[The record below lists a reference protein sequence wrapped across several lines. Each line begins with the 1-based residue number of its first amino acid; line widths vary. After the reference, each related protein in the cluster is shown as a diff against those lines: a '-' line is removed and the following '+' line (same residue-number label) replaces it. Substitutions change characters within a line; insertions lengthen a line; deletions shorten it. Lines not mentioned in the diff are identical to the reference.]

1 MSVQFGVFLTPSAG
15 DAASVVTL
23 AQTAEQAGFD
33 LVTVQDHPY
42 QPKFLDAWTL
52 LSYLGAATERV
63 QLSANVHNLPLR
75 PPAVL
80 ARSAAS
86 LDLLTGGRVML
97 GLGAGVFWDAI
108 VAMGGPSRTPGQSV
122 EALSEAITVVRELW
136 DTSDRG
142 GVFLEGEHYPI
153 QGAKRGPAPA
163 HDIPICVGA
172 YKPRML
178 RLVGR
183 QADGWWPSLPMLESE
198 SILATSGAIIDEA
211 ARAAGRDPAAIRR
224 IVNITMDDARVDR
237 LVHLAQTYGVS
248 TFVVMGDDADVMRR
262 LGDEVLPAVRTK
274 LDAG

>member
-1 MSVQFGVFLTPSAG
+1 M
-15 DAASVVTL
+15 
-23 AQTAEQAGFD
+23 
-33 LVTVQDHPY
+33 
-42 QPKFLDAWTL
+42 
-52 LSYLGAATERV
+52 
-63 QLSANVHNLPLR
+63 
-75 PPAVL
+75 
-80 ARSAAS
+80 
-86 LDLLTGGRVML
+86 
-97 GLGAGVFWDAI
+97 
-108 VAMGGPSRTPGQSV
+108 
-122 EALSEAITVVRELW
+122 RELW